1 MNLENIIRI
10 RNDKEISQ
18 KEIINYLKVSK
29 GTYSAWESGKDIIPL
44 TRLNDICNYLNISI
58 DYALNLT
65 NNLNYKDEKKE
76 LDKITISKRLKEIR
90 KENKHTLQQLAN
102 KLNTSASVL
111 SRYEN
116 TKTIILTPFLL
127 AYNKIYNVSIDYL
140 LGKTDYPKYLK

>member
-44 TRLNDICNYLNISI
+44 ARLNDICNYLNISI

-65 NNLNYKDEKKE
+65 NNINYKDEKKE